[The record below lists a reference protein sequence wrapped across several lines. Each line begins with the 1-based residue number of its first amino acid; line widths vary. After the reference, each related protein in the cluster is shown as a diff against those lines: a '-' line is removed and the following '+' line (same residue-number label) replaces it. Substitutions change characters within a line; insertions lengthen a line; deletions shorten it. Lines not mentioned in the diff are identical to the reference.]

1 MTRSKVITK
10 LFPILLSV
18 VSLGVSTFSAAEI
31 DSSQSNLDN
40 YLICS
45 KGISLEH
52 DFDITG
58 GSYTFPN
65 GLVAEKLEDSD
76 YIVLYSPEN
85 SDIPTT
91 YIDSYEYLGN
101 NLYLVFQDVDGF
113 TASGILSLNGDWI
126 YSTRNSLDAFNEQT
140 QVKPLIFDK
149 STQTTYFT
157 TFEKGKKGIV
167 TTDKEKDAAITM
179 LSVLLADC
187 MDNKDFQFE
196 DLFTE
201 LLDNGFMIY
210 AVKNNKIGIA
220 SIDTN
225 NIISVKK
232 YYDSIE
238 PIYTYDVSLAQI
250 KTKDPLKIFTEV
262 EDVLYKVEE
271 NGKYGLMD
279 RDYDIRIPIKYDD
292 LTKFDD
298 FIAVTMNDKQGLLTT
313 HGEPYIDI
321 DYQYMTPIYYK
332 GDIINSENYVY
343 DSAFFYIS
351 LSKDDNMTLV
361 DYFGD
366 EFLNLGDASMVSDG
380 INVIDGVLSL
390 VELDGT
396 LSFSQ
401 NTKDGEKYGIIDL
414 ENKKILLEPF
424 YEIIFKEMPSST
436 YFTFLDKKMVLV
448 NKYGKIL
455 NDTLTNIYSLE
466 GLSLTQQILLK
477 SRNDKQGV
485 MDVDGRIIIPAIYD
499 SIEPHTFN
507 NDDGDEELGYIA
519 TLNQED
525 KFFDTNGVIK

>member
-179 LSVLLADC
+179 LSVLLTDY
-187 MDNKDFQFE
+187 MDNKDFKFE
-196 DLFTE
+196 TINFNYDTE
-201 LLDNGFMIY
+201 L
-210 AVKNNKIGIA
+210 
-220 SIDTN
+220 
-225 NIISVKK
+225 
-232 YYDSIE
+232 
-238 PIYTYDVSLAQI
+238 
-250 KTKDPLKIFTEV
+250 
-262 EDVLYKVEE
+262 
-271 NGKYGLMD
+271 
-279 RDYDIRIPIKYDD
+279 
-292 LTKFDD
+292 
-298 FIAVTMNDKQGLLTT
+298 
-313 HGEPYIDI
+313 
-321 DYQYMTPIYYK
+321 
-332 GDIINSENYVY
+332 
-343 DSAFFYIS
+343 
-351 LSKDDNMTLV
+351 
-361 DYFGD
+361 
-366 EFLNLGDASMVSDG
+366 
-380 INVIDGVLSL
+380 
-390 VELDGT
+390 
-396 LSFSQ
+396 
-401 NTKDGEKYGIIDL
+401 
-414 ENKKILLEPF
+414 
-424 YEIIFKEMPSST
+424 
-436 YFTFLDKKMVLV
+436 
-448 NKYGKIL
+448 
-455 NDTLTNIYSLE
+455 
-466 GLSLTQQILLK
+466 
-477 SRNDKQGV
+477 
-485 MDVDGRIIIPAIYD
+485 
-499 SIEPHTFN
+499 
-507 NDDGDEELGYIA
+507 
-519 TLNQED
+519 
-525 KFFDTNGVIK
+525 